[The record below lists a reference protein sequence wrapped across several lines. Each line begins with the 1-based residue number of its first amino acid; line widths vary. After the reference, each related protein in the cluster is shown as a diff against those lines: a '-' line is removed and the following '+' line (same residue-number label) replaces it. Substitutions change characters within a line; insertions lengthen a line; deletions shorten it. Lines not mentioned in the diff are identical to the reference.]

1 MVNPYI
7 SPFFPMFVPLF
18 VAQFQGSLQML
29 CLEARRQHIENELLA
44 LVPGKSMGSGN
55 IWELFLGYFSDSS
68 VNLIWDFTGWYLNI
82 TIYNYVYIY
91 VLYIYMYRMV

>member
-1 MVNPYI
+1 
-7 SPFFPMFVPLF
+7 MFVPLF

-55 IWELFLGYFSDSS
+55 IRELLGYFSDSL
-68 VNLIWDFTGWYLNI
+68 VNLIWDS
-82 TIYNYVYIY
+82 
-91 VLYIYMYRMV
+91 

>member
-1 MVNPYI
+1 
-7 SPFFPMFVPLF
+7 MFVPLF

-55 IWELFLGYFSDSS
+55 IWELFLGYFSDSLVMFS
-68 VNLIWDFTGWYLNI
+68 KSDLGFIGWSLNI
-82 TIYNYVYIY
+82 TIYI
-91 VLYIYMYRMV
+91 